1 MKSTRTTRARVKSK
15 PLATKKAT
23 TKKATTKKATS
34 AMVAAS
40 RPSPTARAEYEALM
54 AEVEDAELDSQ
65 RGWDRLWE
73 ATRTIVRKK
82 LFLLEEDT
90 PTAQAWVRKHT
101 GELYRTAQRNMTVA
115 ALSSPSEQR
124 KFKVTKIGLAY
135 AIDEAQREARAKKNK
150 QEYVAP
156 ETPPKLDL
164 ASLRY
169 DVERNG
175 KQTRLSLTA
184 VTSEELRAILRAIR
198 RGSKSA
204 KPTYGP
210 LAKRLVERLSEDRK
224 LDHVRVVEREG
235 ALSLSGI
242 RAEHLR
248 ALGALLVSLS
258 RS

>member
-1 MKSTRTTRARVKSK
+1 MKPAK
-15 PLATKKAT
+15 KKAASVT
-23 TKKATTKKATS
+23 TKTAKTSKKGKGSATAKS
-34 AMVAAS
+34 PAS
-40 RPSPTARAEYEALM
+40 RPPSKARAEYQALM

-73 ATRTIVRKK
+73 ATRTIIRKK
-82 LFLLEEDT
+82 LYLFEEDT

-115 ALSSPSEQR
+115 ALSSPNEQR
-124 KFKVTKIGLAY
+124 KYKVTKIGLAY
-135 AIDEAQREARAKKNK
+135 AIDEAQREANAKARK

-169 DVERNG
+169 DVERDG
-175 KQTRLSLTA
+175 KQRNLSLTA
-184 VTSEELRAILRAIR
+184 VTSDELRSILRSIR

-224 LDHVRVVEREG
+224 LDHVRVVERDG
-235 ALSLSGI
+235 ALSLSGV
-242 RAEHLR
+242 RAEHLG
-248 ALGALLVSLS
+248 ALGALLVALS
-258 RS
+258 RRPR